1 MKKISYMKKFILS
14 NLFSLFVNIFLLL
27 FLLFAIQNNHE
38 KKKVKVLEMESIELP
53 ISFILGSSFIAGSF
67 SGNLMYTILRFK
79 KIKKI

>member
-1 MKKISYMKKFILS
+1 MKKFILS
-14 NLFSLFVNIFLLL
+14 NLFSVIINLFLLF

-67 SGNLMYTILRFK
+67 SGNLIYTIFKFK
-79 KIKKI
+79 KIKKF

>member
-1 MKKISYMKKFILS
+1 MKKFILS
-14 NLFSLFVNIFLLL
+14 NLFSVIINLFLLF

-67 SGNLMYTILRFK
+67 SGNLIYTIFKFK
-79 KIKKI
+79 KIKK

>member
-1 MKKISYMKKFILS
+1 MKKFLLS
-14 NLFSLFVNIFLLL
+14 NLNSLIINLFLLIFLLL
-27 FLLFAIQNNHE
+27 AIQNNHE